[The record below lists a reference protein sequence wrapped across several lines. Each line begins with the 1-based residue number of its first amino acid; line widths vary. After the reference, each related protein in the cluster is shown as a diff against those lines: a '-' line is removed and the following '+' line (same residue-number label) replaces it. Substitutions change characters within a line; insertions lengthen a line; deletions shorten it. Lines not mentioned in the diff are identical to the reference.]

1 MPAITTDNLHK
12 SFDGVT
18 ALENLSLTVAEGE
31 LFGFIGPNGAGK
43 TTTVNLLTGQLSP
56 DSGSMEVLGI
66 DPVAQPV
73 EVRRRVGILPERES
87 PPSFMTP
94 REYFRFVAD
103 IRDIPDVADR
113 IIEWSDRLKFTNQL
127 DTLCMDLSKGEKQK
141 VMITQAFLHDP
152 ALVFIDEPLINLD
165 PIIQERVK
173 RFLQEYNDEGNTVF
187 LSTHVMHLAEEL
199 CDRVGILN
207 QGLLIADR
215 EMDAVRSEGT
225 LAEVFIR
232 EVERSGPAGTD
243 D

>member
-1 MPAITTDNLHK
+1 MSAITTENLHK

-18 ALENLSLTVAEGE
+18 ALENLSLSVDEGE

-56 DSGSMEVLGI
+56 DSGTMSVLGV
-66 DPVAQPV
+66 DPAEQSV

-94 REYFRFVAD
+94 REYFEFVAD
-103 IRDIPDVADR
+103 IRGIPDVGDR
-113 IIEWSDRLKFTNQL
+113 IMEWSDRLKFATQL

-141 VMITQAFLHDP
+141 VMITQTFLHEP

-165 PIIQERVK
+165 PIIQGRFK
-173 RFLQEYNDEGNTVF
+173 RFLQEYNKDGNTVF
-187 LSTHVMHLAEEL
+187 LSTHVMHLAEKL
-199 CDRVGILN
+199 CDRIGILD
-207 QGLLIADR
+207 QGRLIADR
-215 EMDAVRSEGT
+215 TIDDIQAEGS

-232 EVERSGPAGTD
+232 EVERGDAADAD